1 MALTKVTND
10 LQDALAAAQPTITST
25 GTLTGLTVSGEITA
39 NGGIG
44 VTGNITQTGANSA
57 NFLIKAPT
65 DNASLTLQ
73 AGSSDSGAEGAFV
86 NFLQN
91 TTSKWQMGMNTD
103 NSFRWYNYATSSEA
117 MQISPSGNVGIGV
130 TPAAFNAASTAV
142 QLSGGHFYDRTIG
155 ETYIGNN
162 SYHDSGDVTRAVNT
176 GLASNIGFYSG
187 NTIFQSAASVAAGAL
202 STMVTNMTIDASG
215 RVTQPYQPSFRVG
228 ATASFSGNGTIH
240 LHPTSYHDV
249 GNNYAPSNGR
259 FTAPVAGVYYFGA
272 QLISLY
278 NSTTNEQNFILT
290 KNGAPLCDARCLGH
304 GSSSSHLKTVVQ
316 LAVGDYIC
324 VQNGNGNTAT
334 YANAFHNQ
342 FCGYLIG

>member
-1 MALTKVTND
+1 MALTKVNND

-25 GTLTGLTVSGEITA
+25 GTLTGFTST
-39 NGGIG
+39 GID
-44 VTGNITQTGANSA
+44 
-57 NFLIKAPT
+57 
-65 DNASLTLQ
+65 DNA
-73 AGSSDSGAEGAFV
+73 
-86 NFLQN
+86 
-91 TTSKWQMGMNTD
+91 TS
-103 NSFRWYNYATSSEA
+103 
-117 MQISPSGNVGIGV
+117 
-130 TPAAFNAASTAV
+130 NAI
-142 QLSGGHFYDRTIG
+142 TI
-155 ETYIGNN
+155 
-162 SYHDSGDVTRAVNT
+162 D
-176 GLASNIGFYSG
+176 
-187 NTIFQSAASVAAGAL
+187 AAGAATFNAGVNIGGNSIFNAPNIDIKADDARL
-202 STMVTNMTIDASG
+202 LIEEADGTNMVWLGDLTGAGVGGCFLYNHGGTAVVQLRSDSASTIGHGLTVDGTTNTTLSIEGDTSAGSTFINFADGTATTKAQISGAKAGASGGRLTFSTNNSSGTSTEAMRIDQVG

-259 FTAPVAGVYYFGA
+259 FTAPVAGVYYFGV

-304 GSSSSHLKTVVQ
+304 SSSSSHLKTVVQ